1 MLIRV
6 VKMSK
11 KQQTP
16 SNFLDFVPQRASD
29 IAWHEEAEEG
39 CSAGAREGAAAAG
52 SADAAATIVDPP
64 GPTAAADAADNSANP
79 AAAAT
84 TVVVLDIENTGVFN
98 KIAQKLFGKPRITH
112 VHLDEFGSFVW
123 GQIDGKRTVAQI
135 AEAVHEQFG
144 EAAEPL
150 HPRIVKYLQI
160 VKSYNFIDLKAPDRK

>member
-1 MLIRV
+1 
-6 VKMSK
+6 MSK

-16 SNFLDFVPQRASD
+16 NNFLDFVPQRASD
-29 IAWHEEAEEG
+29 IAWHEEAEESSSA
-39 CSAGAREGAAAAG
+39 SAGEGTTAAG
-52 SADAAATIVDPP
+52 SAGAGATIVDPP
-64 GPTAAADAADNSANP
+64 GPTAAADAAANP
-79 AAAAT
+79 ANPTAAAA

-98 KIAQKLFGKPRITH
+98 KIAQKLFGKPRVTH

-123 GQIDGKRTVAQI
+123 RQIDSKRTVAQI
-135 AEAVHEQFG
+135 AETVHEQFG